1 MQVSIEV
8 EAPLRFLEL
17 ARERPSLDY
26 LRRLAVHYKER
37 IPWETASRVV
47 RRASVED
54 QSARP
59 RRPPEFWELAIGQ
72 GTGGTCF
79 ESNHAFWA
87 LLGALGFD
95 CELRI
100 NDMPARGSERCHA
113 AVVVRLDGKRY
124 LTDVGYSF
132 PFYEPL
138 PLTSAKKRS
147 VRGAGYAYDIL
158 RIAPNRYEL
167 RSPVANGLDGLKQ
180 MYVLVDEPVDLP
192 AYDARVV
199 EDYGPTG
206 LFLDSVVLFQAW
218 PDRTMSIYSE
228 ARGLARFDG
237 EKWRTD
243 LPLEANRE
251 SQLAELFGVPA
262 DLLRQAFALTAKDS
276 THPGESSG

>member
-1 MQVSIEV
+1 MQVPIDV

-17 ARERPSLDY
+17 AREKPSLDY

-37 IPWETASRVV
+37 VPWETASRIL
-47 RRASVED
+47 RNATVED

-59 RRPPEFWELAIGQ
+59 RRPAEFWQLAVEQ

-79 ESNHAFWA
+79 ESNYAFWA

-113 AVVVRLDGKRY
+113 AIVVRLDGKRY

-138 PLTSAKKRS
+138 PLTSAKEHNI
-147 VRGAGYAYDIL
+147 RGPGYAYDIL

-167 RSPVANGLDGLKQ
+167 RSPVENGLDGVAQ
-180 MYVLVDEPVDLP
+180 MYVLVDEPVDPP
-192 AYDARVV
+192 AFDARVV
-199 EDYGPTG
+199 EDYGPAG
-206 LFLDSVVLFQAW
+206 LFLDAVALFQAW
-218 PDRTMSIYSE
+218 PDRTLSIYSE

-237 EKWRTD
+237 EKWQRD
-243 LPLEANRE
+243 LPLDQSRD
-251 SQLAELFGVPA
+251 SHLAELFGVPV
-262 DLLRQAFALTAKDS
+262 DLLRHAFALTAKDRPE
-276 THPGESSG
+276 PGA